1 MLKTIEGLAVIQA
14 RNLLKQ
20 RFDFII
26 NKMIEDMDRLAVFQG
41 SKVVEI
47 MVRFSN
53 LENDLNYG

>member
-53 LENDLNYG
+53 LEND